1 MMGTAELPP
10 TLDAL
15 RRAAAFHNT
24 VDVWVGACAERG
36 APWEDGEEYGR
47 FIAHLRAE
55 GVPLRPFGLCVSDEE
70 GGDEHQRS
78 KAAFARAAREGGAG
92 VHAVRLDGRAAE
104 AARGFAGGGG
114 GGGGGAGARPGPAS
128 GAG

>member
-1 MMGTAELPP
+1 MGMPELPP

-114 GGGGGAGARPGPAS
+114 GGGGAGARPGPAS

>member
-1 MMGTAELPP
+1 MGMPELPP
-10 TLDAL
+10 SALDAL

-114 GGGGGAGARPGPAS
+114 GGGGAGARPGPAS

>member
-104 AARGFAGGGG
+104 AARGFGGGG